1 MINETNTELF
11 VELSDEQQQLVAGG
25 YSYPGG
31 GDGQSIY
38 DILNTSLKE
47 NKSVQHLKVGIAST
61 RDGSYVEQDYLNAN
75 HKFETDAFK
84 YFTAK

>member
-25 YSYPGG
+25 SYWGG
-31 GDGQSIY
+31 YGDNSIY
-38 DILNTSLKE
+38 DALGTSLKE
-47 NKSVQHLKVGIAST
+47 TQSVQHLKVGIAST
-61 RDGSYVEQDYLNAN
+61 RQGSYVEQDYLNAN

>member
-25 YSYPGG
+25 YSSGG
-31 GDGQSIY
+31 GGNSIY
-38 DILNTSLKE
+38 DLLGTSLEE
-47 NKSVQHLKVGIAST
+47 NQSVQQLKVGMAST
-61 RDGSYVEQDYLNAN
+61 KQGSFIDQDYLNAN
-75 HKFETDAFK
+75 QSFKTDAFK

>member
-1 MINETNTELF
+1 MINENTELF
-11 VELSDEQQQLVAGG
+11 IELSDEQQQLVAGG
-25 YSYPGG
+25 HSWDGY
-31 GDGQSIY
+31 GDNSIY
-38 DILNTSLKE
+38 DALGTSLKE

>member
-25 YSYPGG
+25 YSWDSY
-31 GDGQSIY
+31 GDNSIY
-38 DILNTSLKE
+38 DALGTSLKE